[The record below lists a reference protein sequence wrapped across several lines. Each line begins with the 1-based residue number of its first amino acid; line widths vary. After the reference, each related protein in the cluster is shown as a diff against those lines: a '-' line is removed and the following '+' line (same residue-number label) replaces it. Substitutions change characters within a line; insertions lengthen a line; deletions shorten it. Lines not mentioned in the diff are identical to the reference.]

1 MVDITFPN
9 SNPTY
14 CGASLTL
21 SCPATVN
28 GTRSQYSVTAEA
40 LEAYCGAQSAREED
54 LVRAFTSNR
63 RRIEQLAETL
73 FELTEAREIVLRG
86 GHFRFAG

>member
-1 MVDITFPN
+1 MVEINFPTI
-9 SNPTY
+9 NPTY

>member
-1 MVDITFPN
+1 MTAITFP
-9 SNPTY
+9 SSVPTY

-28 GTRSQYSVTAEA
+28 GTESQYSVTAEA
-40 LEAYCGAQSAREED
+40 LEAYCGARSAREED
-54 LVRAFTSNR
+54 LVHAFTTNR
-63 RRIEQLAETL
+63 TRIEQLAESL